1 MRGDKKRDSLRRELM
16 DFFPEIAP
24 RLWIDTGGWLIQ
36 QQQFRTMNET
46 GTKRKT
52 LFPSTGK
59 LAGELLLAF
68 RESELLHAFTH
79 GLLPVL
85 HIIHA
90 RNEIE
95 ILFDAQVFP
104 KTESL
109 RHVANFAFDRF
120 ALGDHIV
127 AKNPAAAVVSPKQSA
142 EHAQERGLAAAVRP
156 EESVN
161 FAGAYRQIDMIHR
174 GEFTEPLGHPAHLDD
189 GFTVF
194 LVVLNSFS

>member
-1 MRGDKKRDSLRRELM
+1 
-16 DFFPEIAP
+16 
-24 RLWIDTGGWLIQ
+24 
-36 QQQFRTMNET
+36 MNQAGSE
-46 GTKRKT
+46 RKT
-52 LFPSTGK
+52 LFPATGK

-68 RESELLHAFTH
+68 RESQLLHAFAH
-79 GLLPVL
+79 SLLPVL
-85 HIIHA
+85 HLIHA

-109 RHVANFAFDRF
+109 RHVADVAFDRF
-120 ALGDHIV
+120 ALGDYIV

-142 EHAQERGLAAAVRP
+142 EHAQKRGLAAAVRA

-189 GFTVF
+189 VF
-194 LVVLNSFS
+194 SVFHVDLNSMSTG

>member
-1 MRGDKKRDSLRRELM
+1 
-16 DFFPEIAP
+16 
-24 RLWIDTGGWLIQ
+24 
-36 QQQFRTMNET
+36 MNQAGSE
-46 GTKRKT
+46 RQT

-68 RESELLHAFTH
+68 RESELVDAFTH

-85 HIIHA
+85 QLIHS

-109 RHVANFAFDRF
+109 RHIADFAFDRF

-142 EHAQERGLAAAVRP
+142 EHAQKRGLAAAVRP

-161 FAGAYRQIDMIHR
+161 FACTYRQIDMIHR
-174 GEFTEPLGHPAHLDD
+174 GELTEPLGHAAHLDD
-189 GFTVF
+189 VFTVF
-194 LVVLNSFS
+194 HFDLNSTSTG